1 MTELDEE
8 ILREVEL
15 KSWQYIDDIFF
26 IWEHGEEKLKEYI
39 DMLNKK
45 HPTIKFTSEWSKTQI
60 NFLDVTVYLENG
72 KIKADPYV
80 KPTDTHQYLH
90 SSSCHPCHCK
100 KGIPYSETLRL
111 NRICSDSTS
120 FDRRCNYLK
129 DGY

>member
-8 ILREVEL
+8 ILREMEL
-15 KSWQYIDDIFF
+15 KPWQYIHDIFF
-26 IWEHGEEKLKEYI
+26 IWEHGEEKLKEFI
-39 DMLNKK
+39 DVLNKK

-72 KIKADPYV
+72 KIKAVLYV

-90 SSSCHPCHCK
+90 SSSYHPCHCK